1 MPICRR
7 GGTDQWG
14 TPRPRVQTAGGPRL
28 VEIIKA
34 LVLPPGLPLLL
45 ALIGLA
51 VSLRWRRA
59 GVVLAIFAV
68 FSLYLLCL
76 VPVSKVLLASLEA
89 TPPVPESASAR
100 GYGAI
105 VVLGAGRY
113 PDAPEYSG
121 DTVSAAGLERLR
133 YAARLRRETGLPLL
147 VSGGS
152 VYGNRTPEAV
162 LMNRVLQQ
170 HLGGGAAWLENA
182 STNTMENAEYS
193 ARLLRQHH
201 INRIYLVTHAVHMRR
216 ALRAFE
222 RQGLDVTPAP
232 TVYGVH
238 RLNEAPVPWFIPTLQ
253 ALTWSRLALY
263 KRLGMLWYFLR
274 YQ

>member
-1 MPICRR
+1 M
-7 GGTDQWG
+7 
-14 TPRPRVQTAGGPRL
+14 
-28 VEIIKA
+28 EIIKE

-45 ALIGLA
+45 ALIGLGLT
-51 VSLRWRRA
+51 LRWRRT
-59 GVVLAIFAV
+59 GLVLAAGAV
-68 FSLYLLCL
+68 FSLYLLSL
-76 VPVSKVLLASLEA
+76 VPVSKALLVDLETA
-89 TPPVPESASAR
+89 PPLPESVKAS

-152 VYGNRTPEAV
+152 VYGGRIPEAV

-170 HLGGGAAWLENA
+170 DLGGGAAWLETA

-193 ARLLRQHH
+193 ARLLQKQH
-201 INRIYLVTHAVHMRR
+201 ISRIYLVTHAVHMRR
-216 ALRAFE
+216 ALWAFE
-222 RQGLDVTPAP
+222 RQGLNVTPAP
-232 TVYGVH
+232 TVHGRY
-238 RLNEAPVPWFIPTLQ
+238 RLNEVPVPWFIPTLQ

-263 KRLGMLWYFLR
+263 EELGMLWYDLR
-274 YQ
+274 Y

>member
-1 MPICRR
+1 
-7 GGTDQWG
+7 
-14 TPRPRVQTAGGPRL
+14 
-28 VEIIKA
+28 VEIIKE

-45 ALIGLA
+45 AIIGLA
-51 VSLRWRRA
+51 VGLRWRRT
-59 GVVLAIFAV
+59 GLALAVFAI

-76 VPVSKVLLASLEA
+76 VPVSKALLVSLESA
-89 TPPVPESASAR
+89 SPLPESVSAR

-133 YAARLRRETGLPLL
+133 YAAWLRRRTGLPLL
-147 VSGGS
+147 VSGGT
-152 VYGNRTPEAV
+152 VYGNRPPEAV

-170 HLGGGAAWLENA
+170 DLGGGAAWLETA

-193 ARLLRQHH
+193 ARLLHQHGVSS
-201 INRIYLVTHAVHMRR
+201 IYLVTHAVHMRR
-216 ALRAFE
+216 AVWAFE
-222 RQGLDVTPAP
+222 RQGLSVTPAP
-232 TVYGVH
+232 TVYGRY
-238 RLNEAPVPWFIPTLQ
+238 RLTEVPVPWFIPTLQ
-253 ALTWSRLALY
+253 ALMWSRQALY
-263 KRLGMLWYFLR
+263 ERLGMLWYHFR